1 MLTRMILRS
10 KLFTRMM
17 QASANGKVN
26 MREFLYML
34 SDSTYVRR
42 RSNVKKMMGYLITSK
57 EYDFNVFIEKIDL

>member
-1 MLTRMILRS
+1 MILRS

-34 SDSTYVRR
+34 SDPTYVRR